1 MSEFARQVSAF
12 VAIATPLIVIFYD
25 AFVFFAFG
33 VQATITDV
41 IREWNMKSAW
51 AEAIYV
57 LGAVGLWLHFFRRW
71 L

>member
-1 MSEFARQVSAF
+1 MTEFARQVSAI
-12 VAIATPLIVIFYD
+12 VTVGAPLVVIFYD
-25 AFVFFAFG
+25 AFVFLAFG

-41 IREWNMKSAW
+41 IREWNGKSSW

-57 LGAVGLWLHFFRRW
+57 IGAVGLYLHLFRRF